1 MAETNATNNLSEKE
15 FGLLKAHIYG
25 NRDLKRL
32 QRVVKLPKTPTD
44 PTPPVV
50 DVVVTK
56 TDAGKAQTGYDL
68 VAQCLRETVEEFANY
83 PNTQMDRISDPE
95 SSFRTTIDLVE
106 DLKKKRKEAEQ
117 YFDKSPLMT
126 TATLEWPKELT
137 RKGNNIR
144 IAFRDLVNQF
154 GKDAGLSG
162 KQLDD
167 PKVRAAAIFGAT
179 TLMEMYDGEASG
191 FYGTET
197 FDPRYL
203 YDWTHKKSDRE
214 KVLGRVT
221 TAALPT
227 IFKTLRAYFAGKA
240 SAGLVSDTLGGLST
254 ALSPIMKY
262 INNIVPT
269 GQAGFYTKAGLGIA
283 TGWWTGFIT
292 TVLDWVTKLFNSQ
305 FMKKFSAAGF
315 RDASLMFVHELIRD
329 VVVHAMLDKNLILTE
344 YIVFWRAGIQFVLV
358 LASALIPVFIQ
369 RRYNL
374 PMESQRRVFGASNA
388 LDMTRPDGI
397 RVTNENVDF
406 QGRRAE
412 KILQKLHKQMARYAI
427 SQSQSMA
434 RTVSSWFLTLITP
447 RDFDTFALQIIGYSL
462 FKEIIFMTTEQ
473 PKSEHDG
480 SPTDPEEMVAVSYD
494 GKNRLINT
502 KNGTGSIDIRWL
514 PGRKTDD
521 HWTKELEKWRSDL
534 HKKLGRGTS
543 VKGLNNAIAPD
554 GSSWGLWGDSLW
566 DQVKYFGNLGRPGA
580 LGEDTSTFYDENIVN
595 FAIQTFRV
603 QWADKT
609 SSKESSSVEKLSNL
623 WEFNTDIFPCVL
635 VDTGNEGT
643 TCTWIAKPL
652 AGAGSRIAEWFG
664 YPESLREGIRL
675 LVKARHRYVR
685 MSNSSAKELQAEA
698 DIQTVARTVQ
708 GLGKDV
714 LDMHHNPKGW
724 TALYNGWPELLF
736 HTPVTVKDSNLTV
749 TGRELEMYKNVS
761 DLLDKNASAA
771 EVNTAFE
778 KIEHNFNEKLK
789 QKGLSKDQRIEI
801 GRNMAA
807 LRDTGE
813 GLFLERGF
821 NSTEFSAFQ
830 YADTLNAVIAGNLF
844 TGQKEGIVKEIC
856 TGSQAPLYEASLDF
870 AEKRTD
876 MPKLKGDLQKL
887 SADQNV
893 EGQKRVAGKI
903 QEFSDKL
910 EQLDKN
916 VSYEPPGYFASI
928 ISNGGID
935 ASLSFEE
942 ITENL
947 KKAKQLS
954 ADVTQI
960 ETQNKTLK
968 DTVVE
973 NNSTTQLQWG
983 NLKTVKNIVKLLET
997 QQKNKLLDGF
1007 SEVVQNFVKK
1017 NNKIWGYDS
1026 TQHMYIA
1033 QRGVEQELVKKGM
1046 PEIEGVEQ
1054 ELKEVQKRLE
1064 MAPNTSYQEN
1074 LDFAID
1080 NVQWMLMG
1088 KQLNASAE
1096 RDWTGSADLA
1106 ALKYFT
1112 SQQEHLFDSFKKRQ
1126 EGIKKRQEGKS
1137 EGWQI
1142 TFSGQVTNRYTTL
1155 TKTLAAANK
1164 LIVEHNNTII
1174 ILGQN
1179 ITEKKNALQQ
1189 ALQQFNGVTL
1199 AAGKKAAQET
1209 LARKALDVI
1218 EMCKDAVRT
1227 VEDFNKTSLLFS
1239 VEQDEGSEA
1248 ILFRPLEEPIAR
1260 ACNILG
1266 DTVPALSDGNY
1277 TMGGTWDT
1285 RTNIPQI
1292 SNHQH
1297 QGFNITEWFNKFIN
1311 PAAAAGAGLL
1321 GVSAL
1326 PPAGLTLSIPLMG
1339 MSGVREKKQQSRL

>member
-1 MAETNATNNLSEKE
+1 
-15 FGLLKAHIYG
+15 
-25 NRDLKRL
+25 
-32 QRVVKLPKTPTD
+32 
-44 PTPPVV
+44 
-50 DVVVTK
+50 
-56 TDAGKAQTGYDL
+56 
-68 VAQCLRETVEEFANY
+68 
-83 PNTQMDRISDPE
+83 
-95 SSFRTTIDLVE
+95 
-106 DLKKKRKEAEQ
+106 
-117 YFDKSPLMT
+117 MT

-137 RKGNNIR
+137 RMGNNIR
-144 IAFRDLVNQF
+144 IAFRDLVSQF

-167 PKVRAAAIFGAT
+167 PKVHAAAVFGAT

-203 YDWTHKKSDRE
+203 YDWTQKKSNRE

-227 IFKTLRAYFAGKA
+227 ILKALRAYFAGKA
-240 SAGLVSDTLGGLST
+240 SAGLVSDTLGSFST
-254 ALSPIMKY
+254 ALSPIMKLMKY

-305 FMKKFSAAGF
+305 FLKKFSAAGF
-315 RDASLMFVHELIRD
+315 WDASLMFVHELIRD

-388 LDMTRPDGI
+388 LDMTRPDEI
-397 RVTNENVDF
+397 RVTNQRVTFE
-406 QGRRAE
+406 GIRAE
-412 KILQKLHKQMARYAI
+412 KTLQKLHKQMARYAI

-434 RTVSSWFLTLITP
+434 SNVTSWFLTLITP

-473 PKSEHDG
+473 PKSDN
-480 SPTDPEEMVAVSYD
+480 TDPEEMVAVSYD

-521 HWTKELEKWRSDL
+521 HWAKELEKWRSDL

-543 VKGLNNAIAPD
+543 DKGLNNAIAPD

-566 DQVKYFGNLGRPGA
+566 DQVKYFGNLVRPGA
-580 LGEDTSTFYDENIVN
+580 LGEDTSTFYDESIVN
-595 FAIQTFRV
+595 FGIQTIRV
-603 QWADKT
+603 QWANKT
-609 SSKESSSVEKLSNL
+609 SSKESSSVEKGLNL
-623 WEFNTDIFPCVL
+623 LEFNTDIVPCL
-635 VDTGNEGT
+635 FLETENEGT
-643 TCTWIAKPL
+643 SCTWIAKPL
-652 AGAGSRIAEWFG
+652 AGAGARIAEWFG
-664 YPESLREGIRL
+664 SDPESLREGIRL
-675 LVKARHRYVR
+675 LVKARYRYLR

-724 TALYNGWPELLF
+724 TALYNDWPKLLYD
-736 HTPVTVKDSNLTV
+736 TPVTVKDSNITV

-761 DLLDKNASAA
+761 DLLDKNATAT

-778 KIEHNFNEKLK
+778 EIEHNFKEKLK
-789 QKGLSKDQRIEI
+789 QKDLSVAQLIEM

-807 LRDTGE
+807 LRDTGK
-813 GLFLERGF
+813 GLFLERF
-821 NSTEFSAFQ
+821 NSTEFSALQ
-830 YADTLNAVIAGNLF
+830 YADTLNGVTDNVQWLK
-844 TGQKEGIVKEIC
+844 QKENIIEGICNESNASVF
-856 TGSQAPLYEASLDF
+856 QACQGF
-870 AEKRTD
+870 AQEKT
-876 MPKLKGDLQKL
+876 MLNLEGELKKLG
-887 SADQNV
+887 ADQNV
-893 EGQKRVAGKI
+893 EGQERVTDKI
-903 QEFSDKL
+903 QDFSDKL

-916 VSYEPPGYFASI
+916 VSYEPPGYVASFF
-928 ISNGGID
+928 SNGRID

-947 KKAKQLS
+947 NKAKQLS

-960 ETQNKTLK
+960 ETQDKILK

-973 NNSTTQLQWG
+973 NNSTTQLQWE

-997 QQKNKLLDGF
+997 QQQNKLLEGF
-1007 SEVVQNFVKK
+1007 SGVVQEFFVP
-1017 NNKIWGYDS
+1017 NNYIRGYD
-1026 TQHMYIA
+1026 T
-1033 QRGVEQELVKKGM
+1033 LVKKDM
-1046 PEIEGVEQ
+1046 PEIEGVKQ
-1054 ELKEVQKRLE
+1054 ELKEVKKRLDI
-1064 MAPNTSYQEN
+1064 APNKSYQKN

-1088 KQLNASAE
+1088 KRLNASAE
-1096 RDWTGSADLA
+1096 KDWTGSADLK
-1106 ALKYFT
+1106 ALKDFT
-1112 SQQEHLFDSFKKRQ
+1112 SQQEQLFDNFKK
-1126 EGIKKRQEGKS
+1126 GSKGKTQ
-1137 EGWQI
+1137 GWQR
-1142 TFSGQVTNRYTTL
+1142 TFYNRVEKRYTTL

-1179 ITEKKNALQQ
+1179 ITKSKDALQQ
-1189 ALQQFNGVTL
+1189 ALQHFNGVKDV
-1199 AAGKKAAQET
+1199 AGKKAAQET
-1209 LARKALDVI
+1209 LARNALDVI
-1218 EMCKDAVRT
+1218 KKCEGAVRT
-1227 VEDFNKTSLLFS
+1227 VEDFYKPNSSFTAQ
-1239 VEQDEGSEA
+1239 QDEGSEA
-1248 ILFRPLEEPIAR
+1248 IWFGPLEEPIAG
-1260 ACNILG
+1260 ACNALG
-1266 DTVPALSDGNY
+1266 DTVPALGGGNY

-1292 SNHQH
+1292 SNRQH
-1297 QGFNITEWFNKFIN
+1297 QGFNITEWFNAFITHGG
-1311 PAAAAGAGLL
+1311 AATFLETL
-1321 GVSAL
+1321 IGVAPL